1 MSLPVKEISI
11 PIEIPVTPLSRREIK
26 QLETVLIIGTMFRS
40 DVVQTILSGEEF
52 TTWLDSLA
60 VAAAALAMDKAGYP
74 ISRIAE
80 ELGRTEATIRKHL
93 RGETKA
99 GKLVKETYEMLVKG
113 ELKLSIP
120 VVESAKPE
128 EVEKL
133 SKEVEELKRENAML
147 KSKVEDLKSR
157 LKSVGINIERIAEGL
172 SQIKKIVE
180 ESEKM

>member
-26 QLETVLIIGTMFRS
+26 QLETALIIGTMFRS

-74 ISRIAE
+74 INRIAE
-80 ELGRTEATIRKHL
+80 ELGRTEMTIRKHL

-99 GKLVKETYEMLVKG
+99 GRLVKETYEMLVRG

-128 EVEKL
+128 EVAKL
-133 SKEVEELKRENAML
+133 SREVEGLKKENAML
-147 KSKVEDLKSR
+147 KSRIEDLRSR
-157 LKSVGINIERIAEGL
+157 LKSVGTGIERVVENLTEIR
-172 SQIKKIVE
+172 KIIE
-180 ESEKM
+180 ESEKI

>member
-11 PIEIPVTPLSRREIK
+11 SIEIPVAPISRREIK
-26 QLETVLIIGTMFRS
+26 QLETALILGTVFRP
-40 DVVQTILSGEEF
+40 DVVQTILSGEEL

-93 RGETKA
+93 KGETKA
-99 GKLVKETYEMLVKG
+99 GKLVRETYEMLARG

-128 EVEKL
+128 EFSRL
-133 SKEVEELKRENAML
+133 SKEVEDLKKENAML
-147 KSKVEDLKSR
+147 KSKLEELKEDLKSIGSMVE
-157 LKSVGINIERIAEGL
+157 KIIEN
-172 SQIKKIVE
+172 STQIRKIVE
-180 ESEKM
+180 KIEKS